1 MSEQLVGP
9 HFNLALM
16 QKAQQQGLSALAAI
30 AKQIRVGMS
39 VAEANALALAVLSD
53 FGAETNWHPPIIR
66 FGANSCKIYSE
77 ASDPGVRLQKS
88 DIFFIDLGPVFEG
101 HEADIGATFVVGDAP
116 EHQAC
121 AVAVATIFQ
130 QVAMHWQKTGCHG
143 DELYAFA
150 EQQALA
156 LGYQFNQEIKGHRLG
171 DFPHRLYANGRL
183 GDLTGPV
190 RDGIWVLEIQIRH
203 PKLPIG
209 GFMEQ
214 VLFIAAEA
222 AQ

>member
-39 VAEANALALAVLSD
+39 EVEANALALAVLAD
-53 FGAETNWHPPIIR
+53 VGAETNWHPPIIR

-77 ASDPGVRLQKS
+77 ASDPEVRLQEN
-88 DIFFIDLGPVFEG
+88 DIFFIDLGPVFAG
-101 HEADIGATFVVGDAP
+101 HEADVGATFSIGNTP

-121 AVAVATIFQ
+121 AAAVVTLFARVAE
-130 QVAMHWQKTGCHG
+130 HWRATGCQGH
-143 DELYAFA
+143 ELYQFA
-150 EQQALA
+150 EQQAQL
-156 LGYQFNQEIKGHRLG
+156 LGYEFNQQIKGHRVG

-183 GDLTGPV
+183 GDFAGTV

-203 PKLPIG
+203 PSLPIG
-209 GFMEQ
+209 AFMEQ
-214 VLFIAAEA
+214 VLFTVPE
-222 AQ
+222 

>member
-9 HFNLALM
+9 NFNLTLM
-16 QKAQQQGLSALAAI
+16 QKAQEQGLAALAEI
-30 AKQIRVGMS
+30 AKQIVVGMT
-39 VAEANALALAVLSD
+39 ETQANALALAVLSD

-77 ASDPGVRLQKS
+77 PSDLAVHLQKN
-88 DIFFIDLGPVFEG
+88 DIFFIDLGPVFQG

-121 AVAVATIFQ
+121 AAAVAAIFQ

-143 DELYAFA
+143 EALYAFA
-150 EQQALA
+150 EQQATA

-203 PKLPIG
+203 PSLPIG

-214 VLFIAAEA
+214 VLFTTPAVAH
-222 AQ
+222 

>member
-1 MSEQLVGP
+1 M
-9 HFNLALM
+9 NLDVTPILD
-16 QKAQQQGLSALAAI
+16 GYH
-30 AKQIRVGMS
+30 G
-39 VAEANALALAVLSD
+39 D
-53 FGAETNWHPPIIR
+53 TN
-66 FGANSCKIYSE
+66 
-77 ASDPGVRLQKS
+77 
-88 DIFFIDLGPVFEG
+88 
-101 HEADIGATFVVGDAP
+101 ATFVVGDAP
-116 EHQAC
+116 EHKAC
-121 AVAVATIFQ
+121 AAAVATIFQ

-150 EQQALA
+150 EQNALA

-171 DFPHRLYANGRL
+171 DFPHRLYANGSL
-183 GDLTGPV
+183 GDFEGPI

>member
-9 HFNLALM
+9 NFNADLM
-16 QKAQQQGLSALAAI
+16 KQAQQRGLAALTEI
-30 AKQIRVGMS
+30 ARRIDVGMT
-39 VAEANALALAVLSD
+39 EPQANALALAVLAE
-53 FGAETNWHPPIIR
+53 FGAQTHWHPPIIR

-77 ASDPGVRLQKS
+77 ASDTSIQLQAN
-88 DIFFIDLGPVFEG
+88 DIFFIDLGPVFDG
-101 HEADIGATFVVGDAP
+101 HEADIGATFTVGDAP

-121 AVAVATIFQ
+121 AAAVAAIFQ
-130 QVAMHWQKTGCHG
+130 QVSQHWQATGCHG
-143 DELYAFA
+143 EALYAFA
-150 EQQALA
+150 EQHAA
-156 LGYQFNQEIKGHRLG
+156 AMGYQFNQEIKGHRVG

-183 GDLTGPV
+183 GDFSGPV

-203 PKLPIG
+203 PSLPIG

-214 VLFIAAEA
+214 VLFKETEL